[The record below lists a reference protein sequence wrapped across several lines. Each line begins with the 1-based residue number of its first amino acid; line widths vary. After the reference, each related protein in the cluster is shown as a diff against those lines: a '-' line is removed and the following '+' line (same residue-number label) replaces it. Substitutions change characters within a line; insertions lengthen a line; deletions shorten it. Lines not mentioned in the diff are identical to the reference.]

1 MDGSRRSDAMDG
13 SRRSD
18 AMDGSRRSDAMD
30 GLRESRRSW
39 GMSDNDG
46 GMRGSSRGL
55 APSDSDGMRGGSEWL
70 DSGTSSSN
78 RKSGMMSGDY
88 ERVSLGSSRS
98 YMESTPSRSER
109 FGPYESH
116 DSRSALDGHD
126 LYRSGYDLHEPGRSR
141 FGDSYPDRSESS
153 DRNFGDQYLD
163 PYEGRSQSRLY
174 DKSRSSWDDSYSHSS
189 SKPRVRA
196 DSDTGRESY
205 SSYSS
210 YSTPL
215 SKPSSGGSRGRGTL
229 AYSGTEYGGGSY
241 SKMRGQRGGRGR
253 GRGREQSDLDV
264 CSRSKILEELY
275 NLCSKPLVQNN
286 TSYQPYKRGGF
297 PSNSGRGMKRKG
309 IQPNRDAVKKQKL
322 APAENVRAPPA
333 QTANQATARI
343 KMAVLSTGKDP
354 FPKDKDLTK
363 DTHDPDEY
371 ECFDIIEGKQKSD
384 TEDDEEDKKLGARRE
399 KQRRRRER
407 NSARYGEGYRKA
419 FTCSLCKFRTT
430 EQEEI
435 EAHLETPYHK
445 ETIEFIGKNIK
456 FGKGAA
462 DFLHASMVYKC
473 KRIAA
478 RKQLKQEQMDPA
490 QSLPKDVLMGVSSD
504 DHMKKVEAVHCD
516 VCHTYIPFQ
525 FNSVHLHLNSNVH
538 INRKKNYNEQVRWDS
553 LLTANSML
561 NNATVKDQLDL
572 YLKGEYSFE
581 NPQEQQQSEE
591 LEPEHEDEEEDNEE
605 ENQDEEERQAD
616 EADDQALEQEENQAK
631 MEDVTAAQ
639 TPNQATARIKM
650 TLLSTGQ
657 DPEKDEDFTK
667 DAYDPDAYE
676 CFDKNEGKK
685 KTDTEDEEEKKKL
698 EARREKQRRRR
709 EKNTEK
715 YGEDYRNAFT
725 CSLCKFRTTEELEI
739 EAHLE
744 TPYHKET
751 LEFIGKNILFE
762 KGAADFLHASMV
774 NKNKKIAARKQFQQQ
789 EQRDPAQKL
798 SKDVLMGV
806 SSDDQMKKVEAVQC
820 AVCNTYIPFLF
831 HSVQQHLKSNEHIN
845 SKKNY
850 HDQVRRES
858 LLTASSMLNNPTVKA
873 KFDLYLKGENP
884 FENPQELQQ
893 QEQQQ
898 SEELEQEPEHE
909 EDNEEGNEEENQE
922 EEERQ
927 ADEADDQAPEKE
939 ENQAEMEDV
948 PCEPADP

>member
-70 DSGTSSSN
+70 NSGTSGSWSGRDN
-78 RKSGMMSGDY
+78 WKSELTRWESEAEYLCFNTEKMEMGNVHSGNLALPVGMMSGDY
-88 ERVSLGSSRS
+88 ERSSLGSSRS
-98 YMESTPSRSER
+98 YMEPIPSRSER

-141 FGDSYPDRSESS
+141 FGDSYPDRSENSY
-153 DRNFGDQYLD
+153 RNFGDQYLD

-189 SKPRVRA
+189 SMPRVWA
-196 DSDTGRESY
+196 DSDTGRGSY

-210 YSTPL
+210 FSTLL

-229 AYSGTEYGGGSY
+229 AYSGTEYGGGPY
-241 SKMRGQRGGRGR
+241 SMMGGQGGGR
-253 GRGREQSDLDV
+253 GRGREQSDLDMY
-264 CSRSKILEELY
+264 SR
-275 NLCSKPLVQNN
+275 PLIQID

-297 PSNSGRGMKRKG
+297 ASNFGRGMKRKG
-309 IQPNRDAVKKQKL
+309 IQPNKAAVKKQKL
-322 APAENVRAPPA
+322 ASAEKVLKAPAA
-333 QTANQATARI
+333 
-343 KMAVLSTGKDP
+343 
-354 FPKDKDLTK
+354 
-363 DTHDPDEY
+363 
-371 ECFDIIEGKQKSD
+371 
-384 TEDDEEDKKLGARRE
+384 
-399 KQRRRRER
+399 
-407 NSARYGEGYRKA
+407 KA
-419 FTCSLCKFRTT
+419 
-430 EQEEI
+430 
-435 EAHLETPYHK
+435 
-445 ETIEFIGKNIK
+445 
-456 FGKGAA
+456 
-462 DFLHASMVYKC
+462 
-473 KRIAA
+473 
-478 RKQLKQEQMDPA
+478 
-490 QSLPKDVLMGVSSD
+490 
-504 DHMKKVEAVHCD
+504 
-516 VCHTYIPFQ
+516 
-525 FNSVHLHLNSNVH
+525 
-538 INRKKNYNEQVRWDS
+538 
-553 LLTANSML
+553 
-561 NNATVKDQLDL
+561 
-572 YLKGEYSFE
+572 
-581 NPQEQQQSEE
+581 
-591 LEPEHEDEEEDNEE
+591 
-605 ENQDEEERQAD
+605 
-616 EADDQALEQEENQAK
+616 
-631 MEDVTAAQ
+631 
-639 TPNQATARIKM
+639 PNQANARIKM

-676 CFDKNEGKK
+676 CFEGKK